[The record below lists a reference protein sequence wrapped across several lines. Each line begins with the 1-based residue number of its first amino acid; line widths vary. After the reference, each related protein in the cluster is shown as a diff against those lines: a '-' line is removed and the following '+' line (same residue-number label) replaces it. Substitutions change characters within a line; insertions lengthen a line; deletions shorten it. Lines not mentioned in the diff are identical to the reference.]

1 MKLLFNG
8 GDRFS
13 ERPAKYF
20 RLTQP
25 YQYFKCC
32 PEKYIYSY
40 SFALRPYD
48 LQPSGSC
55 NFSRI
60 DNVKMNMTFDKTVHT
75 TSASK
80 LKVYAVNY
88 NVLRIMNGMSS
99 IVFS

>member
-8 GDRFS
+8 GDRFT

-32 PEKYIYSY
+32 PDKYIYSY

-48 LQPSGSC
+48 LQPSG
-55 NFSRI
+55 
-60 DNVKMNMTFDKTVHT
+60 T
-75 TSASK
+75 
-80 LKVYAVNY
+80 L
-88 NVLRIMNGMSS
+88 
-99 IVFS
+99 

>member
-1 MKLLFNG
+1 MIHIFNG
-8 GDRFS
+8 SDRFS
-13 ERPAKYF
+13 ERIAKYF

-25 YQYFKCC
+25 FQYFKCC
-32 PEKYIYSY
+32 PSKYIYSY
-40 SFALRPYD
+40 TFALRPYD

-60 DNVKMNMTFDKTVHT
+60 DNVKMYITFDNTLQT
-75 TSASK
+75 TSPSQ

>member
-8 GDRFS
+8 GDRFT
-13 ERPAKYF
+13 ERPSKYF

-32 PEKYIYSY
+32 PDKYIYSY

-48 LQPSGSC
+48 LQPSGTC

-60 DNVKMNMTFDKTVHT
+60 DTVKMNITFNATHQT
-75 TSASK
+75 ATASK
-80 LKVYAVNY
+80 LKIYAVNY
-88 NVLRIMNGMSS
+88 NVLRVMNGMASV
-99 IVFS
+99 VFS